1 MMGQY
6 TQLLQLKP
14 SELAGLKR
22 EELYIRFYPAD
33 GAAGDHLIDLDKSL
47 PGIQFLLS
55 GNVDS
60 ENPYQNLL
68 NGEII
73 PPSEEEG
80 TGVTYHI
87 LTPVEIEKLDR
98 LLLAIDDSDFQ
109 QNYDPLVMMASN
121 VYPDIW
127 ANGRE
132 SYDYLYTHF
141 RGLKSFISKA
151 AYDSNVIV
159 VMTT

>member
-1 MMGQY
+1 MGQY

-14 SELAGLKR
+14 SEVTYLKR
-22 EELYIRFYPAD
+22 EELYKRFYP
-33 GAAGDHLIDLDKSL
+33 GDLATGDNLIDLDKSL
-47 PGIQFLLS
+47 PGIQFLLCGS
-55 GNVDS
+55 VDS
-60 ENPYQNLL
+60 ENLYQNLL

-73 PPSEEEG
+73 LPSEDEEI
-80 TGVTYHI
+80 GVIYRV
-87 LTPVEIEKLDR
+87 LTPVEIEKIDG
-98 LLLAIDDSDFQ
+98 LLSAAQDSDLQ
-109 QNYDPLVMMASN
+109 QNYNPLIMMASN

-127 ANGRE
+127 ENETE

-151 AYDSNVIV
+151 AHDSKVIV